1 MAGTKEKILDTALEL
16 FNKQGV
22 DQTTIRHIAQEM
34 GISHGNLQYH
44 FANTDLII
52 SALYDRLWQGFE
64 DLMRHAPAQ
73 IEEEMSG
80 FRQSVSFTFRHTYT
94 YRFIFLHFVE
104 IGRRIPEI
112 ATHYRKNYKIREQ
125 QFLRMFGLMKEKGF
139 MRKDIPEKVLSYFV
153 HQLFMICDGWLSSN
167 ELILQLKEKKALAY
181 YEELFLSMLYPYL
194 TAKGI
199 KSLMPG

>member
-16 FNKQGV
+16 FNKQGI

-52 SALYDRLWQGFE
+52 RALYDRLWQGFE
-64 DLMRHAPAQ
+64 DLMQQAPAQ
-73 IEEEMSG
+73 IGEEMNG

-112 ATHYRKNYKIREQ
+112 ATHYRRNYKIREQ

-181 YEELFLSMLYPYL
+181 YEELFFSMLYPYL

-199 KSLMPG
+199 KSLMPV